1 MILLF
6 KFALEQSVERLSSV
20 LKYPGGCDV
29 PYRENMSVGY
39 ASFRHELQYCWLLT
53 SIHPNGCY
61 LLQKVSLNRNAHLHT
76 KVVLCV
82 N

>member
-20 LKYPGGCDV
+20 LKYSGGCDV
-29 PYRENMSVGY
+29 PYRESVSVGE
-39 ASFRHELQYCWLLT
+39 ASFKHECWLLT
-53 SIHPNGCY
+53 SLHLNGCY
-61 LLQKVSLNRNAHLHT
+61 LLQKESLNRNAHLHT
-76 KVVLCV
+76 KVALCV